1 MLSGELTTKSVN
13 KVYLKYLIPTLLGM
27 LSNSVYCIVD
37 IYFVSAGSGSQ
48 GLAAMNICMPVFTVL
63 SCFGLLFGVGGA
75 TVMSVSQGCGDLK
88 TRNKAFSAS
97 VIMMLITGLLF
108 TVFGILFRK
117 EFAYL
122 LGSDD
127 ILLPLV
133 LEYLTPVLCSALPF
147 VLMYSLS
154 VLLRADN
161 NPKLAMVSLMV
172 GNISNIILD
181 YVFVSVFN
189 MGIFGASFATSIA
202 PVLSLGVASFHFICK
217 KNSVHFTIKA
227 YDLKVIGRIVSVG
240 VGSGIMELSAGAI
253 IFMFNSA
260 ILRLGGDV
268 YLAAYAVITN
278 IAYVFK
284 GLLNGFAQAAQ
295 PLISTNFGSGIIK
308 RCTRSLRVCLIYSS
322 VFCVVCYG
330 IITVFP
336 GFIVSFFSNGDGEME
351 LIASKGMIM
360 YFSSLLFT
368 GINTMLM
375 YFFQSIEQGT
385 KALLLAVCKGFLF
398 VTLGLWVLTS
408 VMGVDGVWYSVLFGE
423 ILTLVIALPM
433 ILGSVKKLKNSKYK
447 SQFTDEA
454 ISDK

>member
-1 MLSGELTTKSVN
+1 MFTSELTTKSVN

-27 LSNSVYCIVD
+27 LSNSIYCIVD

-48 GLAAMNICMPVFTVL
+48 GLAAMNICMPVFTIL
-63 SCFGLLFGVGGA
+63 SCVGLLFGVGGA
-75 TVMSVSQGCGDLK
+75 TIMSISQGSGDMN
-88 TRNKAFSAS
+88 TRNKAFSVS
-97 VIMMLITGLLF
+97 VFMMLIVGLMF
-108 TVFGILFRK
+108 SVFGVLFRK

-127 ILLPLV
+127 QLLLLV
-133 LEYLTPVLCSALPF
+133 LEYLTPVMCSALPF

-161 NPKLAMVSLMV
+161 NPKLAMAALMV

-181 YVFVSVFN
+181 YVFVSVFH
-189 MGIFGASFATSIA
+189 MGIFGASVATSIA
-202 PVLSLGVASFHFICK
+202 PVLSLIVASFHFILR
-217 KNSVHFTIKA
+217 KNTVHFKLRSF
-227 YDLKVIGRIVSVG
+227 DPKVIGRILSVG
-240 VGSGIMELSAGAI
+240 IGSGIMELSAGAI

-260 ILRLGGDV
+260 ILNLGGEV

-308 RCTRSLRVCLIYSS
+308 RCSKSLRVCLIYSS
-322 VFCVVCYG
+322 VFCIVCYG
-330 IITVFP
+330 IITVVP
-336 GFIVSFFSNGDGEME
+336 GFIVSFFSNGDTNME
-351 LIASKGMIM
+351 AIASKGMIM

-375 YFFQSIEQGT
+375 YFFQSIEQGR
-385 KALLLAVCKGFLF
+385 KSLLLAVCKGFLF
-398 VTLGLWVLTS
+398 VTLGLWILTS
-408 VMGVDGVWYSVLFGE
+408 FMGVEGVWYAVLFGE
-423 ILTLVIALPM
+423 VLTFIIALPM
-433 ILGSVKKLKNSKYK
+433 VLRSVKKLKTVTEMKAA
-447 SQFTDEA
+447 TA
-454 ISDK
+454 

>member
-1 MLSGELTTKSVN
+1 MFTSELTTKSVN

-27 LSNSVYCIVD
+27 LSNSIYCIVD

-48 GLAAMNICMPVFTVL
+48 GLAAMNICMPVFTIL
-63 SCFGLLFGVGGA
+63 SCVGLLFGVGGA
-75 TVMSVSQGCGDLK
+75 TIMSISQGSGDMN
-88 TRNKAFSAS
+88 TRNKAFSVS
-97 VIMMLITGLLF
+97 VFMMLIVGLLF
-108 TVFGILFRK
+108 SVFGVLFRK

-127 ILLPLV
+127 QLLPLV
-133 LEYLTPVLCSALPF
+133 LEYLTPVMCSALPF

-161 NPKLAMVSLMV
+161 NPKLAMAALMV

-181 YVFVSVFN
+181 YIFVSVFH
-189 MGIFGASFATSIA
+189 MGIFGASVATSIA
-202 PVLSLGVASFHFICK
+202 PVLSLIAASFHFILR
-217 KNSVHFTIKA
+217 KNTVHFKLRSF
-227 YDLKVIGRIVSVG
+227 DPKVIGRILSVG
-240 VGSGIMELSAGAI
+240 IGSGIMELSAGAI

-260 ILRLGGDV
+260 ILNLGGEV

-308 RCTRSLRVCLIYSS
+308 RCSKSLRVCLIYSS
-322 VFCVVCYG
+322 IFCIVCYG
-330 IITVFP
+330 IITVVP
-336 GFIVSFFSNGDGEME
+336 GFIVSFFSNGDTNME
-351 LIASKGMIM
+351 AIASKGMIM

-375 YFFQSIEQGT
+375 YFFQSIEQGR
-385 KALLLAVCKGFLF
+385 KSLFLAVCKGFLF
-398 VTLGLWVLTS
+398 VTLGLWILTS
-408 VMGVDGVWYSVLFGE
+408 FMGVEGVWYAVLFGE
-423 ILTLVIALPM
+423 VLTFIIALPM
-433 ILGSVKKLKNSKYK
+433 VLRSVKKLKTVTEMKAA
-447 SQFTDEA
+447 TV
-454 ISDK
+454 

>member
-1 MLSGELTTKSVN
+1 MFTSELTTKSVN

-27 LSNSVYCIVD
+27 LSNSIYCIVD

-48 GLAAMNICMPVFTVL
+48 GLAAMNICMPVFTIL
-63 SCFGLLFGVGGA
+63 SCVGLLFGVGGA
-75 TVMSVSQGCGDLK
+75 TIMSISQGSGDMN
-88 TRNKAFSAS
+88 TRNKAFSVS
-97 VIMMLITGLLF
+97 VFMMLIVGLMF
-108 TVFGILFRK
+108 SVFGVLFRK

-127 ILLPLV
+127 QLLPLV
-133 LEYLTPVLCSALPF
+133 LEYLTPVMCSALPF

-161 NPKLAMVSLMV
+161 NPKLAMAALMV

-181 YVFVSVFN
+181 YVFVSVFH
-189 MGIFGASFATSIA
+189 MGIFGASVATSIA
-202 PVLSLGVASFHFICK
+202 PVLSLIVASFHFILR
-217 KNSVHFTIKA
+217 KNTVHFKLKSF
-227 YDLKVIGRIVSVG
+227 DPKVIGRILSVG
-240 VGSGIMELSAGAI
+240 IGSGIMELSAGAI

-260 ILRLGGDV
+260 ILNLGGEV

-308 RCTRSLRVCLIYSS
+308 RCSKSLRVCLIYSS
-322 VFCVVCYG
+322 VFCIVCYG
-330 IITVFP
+330 IITVVP
-336 GFIVSFFSNGDGEME
+336 GFIVSFFSNGDTNME
-351 LIASKGMIM
+351 AIASKGMIM

-375 YFFQSIEQGT
+375 YFFQSIEQGR
-385 KALLLAVCKGFLF
+385 KSLFLAVCKGFLF
-398 VTLGLWVLTS
+398 VTLGLWILTS
-408 VMGVDGVWYSVLFGE
+408 FMGVEGVWYAVLFGE
-423 ILTLVIALPM
+423 VLTFIIALPM
-433 ILGSVKKLKNSKYK
+433 VLRSVKKLKTVTEMKAA
-447 SQFTDEA
+447 TA
-454 ISDK
+454 

>member
-1 MLSGELTTKSVN
+1 MFTSELTTKSVN

-27 LSNSVYCIVD
+27 LSNSIYCIVD

-48 GLAAMNICMPVFTVL
+48 GLAAMNICMPVFTIL
-63 SCFGLLFGVGGA
+63 SCVGLLFGVGGA
-75 TVMSVSQGCGDLK
+75 TIMSISQGSGDMN
-88 TRNKAFSAS
+88 TRNKAFSVS
-97 VIMMLITGLLF
+97 VFMMLIVGLLF
-108 TVFGILFRK
+108 SVFGVLFRK

-127 ILLPLV
+127 QLLPLV
-133 LEYLTPVLCSALPF
+133 LEYLTPVMCSALPF

-161 NPKLAMVSLMV
+161 NPKLAMAALMV

-181 YVFVSVFN
+181 YVFVSVFH
-189 MGIFGASFATSIA
+189 MGIFGASVATSIA
-202 PVLSLGVASFHFICK
+202 PVLSLIAASFHFILR
-217 KNSVHFTIKA
+217 KNTVHFKLRSF
-227 YDLKVIGRIVSVG
+227 DPKVIGRILSVG
-240 VGSGIMELSAGAI
+240 IGSGIMELSAGAI

-260 ILRLGGDV
+260 ILNLGGEV

-308 RCTRSLRVCLIYSS
+308 RCSKSLRVCLIYSS
-322 VFCVVCYG
+322 IFCIVCYG
-330 IITVFP
+330 IITVVP
-336 GFIVSFFSNGDGEME
+336 GFIVSFFSNGDTNME
-351 LIASKGMIM
+351 AIASKGMIM

-375 YFFQSIEQGT
+375 YFFQSIEQGR
-385 KALLLAVCKGFLF
+385 KSLFLAVCKGFLF
-398 VTLGLWVLTS
+398 VTLGLWILTS
-408 VMGVDGVWYSVLFGE
+408 FMGVEGVWYAVLFGE
-423 ILTLVIALPM
+423 VLTFVIALPM
-433 ILGSVKKLKNSKYK
+433 VLRSVKRLKTVTEMKAA
-447 SQFTDEA
+447 TV
-454 ISDK
+454 

>member
-1 MLSGELTTKSVN
+1 MFTSELTTKSVN

-27 LSNSVYCIVD
+27 LSNSIYCIVD

-48 GLAAMNICMPVFTVL
+48 GLAAMNICMPVFTIL
-63 SCFGLLFGVGGA
+63 SCVGLLFGVGGA
-75 TVMSVSQGCGDLK
+75 TIMSISQGSGDMN
-88 TRNKAFSAS
+88 TRNKAFSVS
-97 VIMMLITGLLF
+97 VFMMLIVGLMF
-108 TVFGILFRK
+108 SVFGVLFRK

-127 ILLPLV
+127 QLLPLV
-133 LEYLTPVLCSALPF
+133 LEYLTPVMCSALPF

-161 NPKLAMVSLMV
+161 NPKLAMAALMV

-181 YVFVSVFN
+181 YVFVSVFH
-189 MGIFGASFATSIA
+189 MGIFGASVATSIA
-202 PVLSLGVASFHFICK
+202 PVLSLIAASFHFILR
-217 KNSVHFTIKA
+217 KNTVHFKLRSF
-227 YDLKVIGRIVSVG
+227 DPKVIGRILSVG
-240 VGSGIMELSAGAI
+240 IGSGIMELSAGAI

-260 ILRLGGDV
+260 ILNLGGEV

-308 RCTRSLRVCLIYSS
+308 RCSKSLRVCLIYSS
-322 VFCVVCYG
+322 IFCIVCYG
-330 IITVFP
+330 IITVVP
-336 GFIVSFFSNGDGEME
+336 GFIVSFFSNGDTNME
-351 LIASKGMIM
+351 AIASKGMIM

-375 YFFQSIEQGT
+375 YFFQSIEQGR
-385 KALLLAVCKGFLF
+385 KSLFLAVCKGFLF
-398 VTLGLWVLTS
+398 VTLGLWILTS
-408 VMGVDGVWYSVLFGE
+408 FMGVEGVWYAVLFGE
-423 ILTLVIALPM
+423 VLTFVIALPM
-433 ILGSVKKLKNSKYK
+433 VLRSVKKLKTVTEMK
-447 SQFTDEA
+447 A
-454 ISDK
+454 AAV

>member
-1 MLSGELTTKSVN
+1 MFTSELTTKSVN

-27 LSNSVYCIVD
+27 LSNSIYCIVD

-48 GLAAMNICMPVFTVL
+48 GLAAMNICMPVFTIL
-63 SCFGLLFGVGGA
+63 SCVGLLFGVGGA
-75 TVMSVSQGCGDLK
+75 TIMSISQGSGDMN
-88 TRNKAFSAS
+88 TRNKAFSVS
-97 VIMMLITGLLF
+97 VFMMLIVGLMF
-108 TVFGILFRK
+108 SVFGVLFRK

-127 ILLPLV
+127 QLLPLV
-133 LEYLTPVLCSALPF
+133 LEYLTPVMCSALPF

-161 NPKLAMVSLMV
+161 NPKLAMAALMV

-181 YVFVSVFN
+181 YVFVSVFH
-189 MGIFGASFATSIA
+189 MGIFGASVATSIA
-202 PVLSLGVASFHFICK
+202 PVLSLIVASFHFILR
-217 KNSVHFTIKA
+217 KNTVHFKLKSF
-227 YDLKVIGRIVSVG
+227 DPKVIGRILSVG
-240 VGSGIMELSAGAI
+240 IGSGIMELSAGAI

-260 ILRLGGDV
+260 ILNLGGEV

-308 RCTRSLRVCLIYSS
+308 RCSKSLRVCLIYSS
-322 VFCVVCYG
+322 VFCIVCYG
-330 IITVFP
+330 IITVVP
-336 GFIVSFFSNGDGEME
+336 GFIVSFFSNGDTNME
-351 LIASKGMIM
+351 AIASKGMIM

-375 YFFQSIEQGT
+375 YFFQSIEQGR
-385 KALLLAVCKGFLF
+385 KSLLLAVCKGFLF
-398 VTLGLWVLTS
+398 VTLGLWILTS
-408 VMGVDGVWYSVLFGE
+408 LMGVEGVWYAVLFGE
-423 ILTLVIALPM
+423 VLTFIIALPM
-433 ILGSVKKLKNSKYK
+433 VLRSVKKLKTVTEMKAA
-447 SQFTDEA
+447 TV
-454 ISDK
+454 

>member
-1 MLSGELTTKSVN
+1 MFTSELTTKSVN

-27 LSNSVYCIVD
+27 LSNSIYCIVD

-48 GLAAMNICMPVFTVL
+48 GLAAMNICMPVFTIL
-63 SCFGLLFGVGGA
+63 SCVGLLFGVGGA
-75 TVMSVSQGCGDLK
+75 TIMSISQGSGDMN
-88 TRNKAFSAS
+88 TRNKAFSVS
-97 VIMMLITGLLF
+97 VFMMLIVGLMF
-108 TVFGILFRK
+108 SVFGVLFRK

-127 ILLPLV
+127 QLLPLV
-133 LEYLTPVLCSALPF
+133 LEYLTPVMCSALPF

-161 NPKLAMVSLMV
+161 NPKLAMAALMV

-181 YVFVSVFN
+181 YVFVSVFH
-189 MGIFGASFATSIA
+189 MGIFGASVATSIA
-202 PVLSLGVASFHFICK
+202 PVLSLIAASFHFILR
-217 KNSVHFTIKA
+217 KNTVHFKLRSF
-227 YDLKVIGRIVSVG
+227 DPKVIGRILSVG
-240 VGSGIMELSAGAI
+240 IGSGIMELSAGAI

-260 ILRLGGDV
+260 ILNLGGEV

-308 RCTRSLRVCLIYSS
+308 RCSKSLRVCLIYSS
-322 VFCVVCYG
+322 VFCIVCYG
-330 IITVFP
+330 IITVVP
-336 GFIVSFFSNGDGEME
+336 GFIVSFFSNGDTNME
-351 LIASKGMIM
+351 AIASKGMIM

-375 YFFQSIEQGT
+375 YFFQSIEQGR
-385 KALLLAVCKGFLF
+385 KSLLLAVCKGFLF
-398 VTLGLWVLTS
+398 VTLGLWILTS
-408 VMGVDGVWYSVLFGE
+408 FMGVEGVWYAVLFGE
-423 ILTLVIALPM
+423 VLTFIIALPM
-433 ILGSVKKLKNSKYK
+433 VLRSVKKLKTVTEMKAA
-447 SQFTDEA
+447 TA
-454 ISDK
+454 

>member
-1 MLSGELTTKSVN
+1 MFTSELTTKSVN

-27 LSNSVYCIVD
+27 LSNSIYCIVD

-48 GLAAMNICMPVFTVL
+48 GLAAMNICMPVFTIL
-63 SCFGLLFGVGGA
+63 SCVGLLFGVGGA
-75 TVMSVSQGCGDLK
+75 TIMSISQGSGDMN
-88 TRNKAFSAS
+88 TRNKAFSVS
-97 VIMMLITGLLF
+97 VFMMLIVGLLF
-108 TVFGILFRK
+108 SVFGVLFRK

-127 ILLPLV
+127 QLLPLV
-133 LEYLTPVLCSALPF
+133 LEYLTPVMCSALPF

-161 NPKLAMVSLMV
+161 NPKLAMAALMV

-181 YVFVSVFN
+181 YIFVSVFH
-189 MGIFGASFATSIA
+189 MGIFGASVATSIA
-202 PVLSLGVASFHFICK
+202 PVLSLIAASFHFILR
-217 KNSVHFTIKA
+217 KNTVHFKLRSF
-227 YDLKVIGRIVSVG
+227 DPKVIGRILSVG
-240 VGSGIMELSAGAI
+240 IGSGIMELSAGAI

-260 ILRLGGDV
+260 ILNLGGEV

-308 RCTRSLRVCLIYSS
+308 RCSKSLRVCLIYSS
-322 VFCVVCYG
+322 IFCIVCYG
-330 IITVFP
+330 IITVVP
-336 GFIVSFFSNGDGEME
+336 GFIVSFFSNGDTNME
-351 LIASKGMIM
+351 AIASKGMIM

-375 YFFQSIEQGT
+375 YFFQSIEQGR
-385 KALLLAVCKGFLF
+385 KSLFLAVCKGFLF
-398 VTLGLWVLTS
+398 VTLGLWILTS
-408 VMGVDGVWYSVLFGE
+408 FMGVEGVWYAVLFGE
-423 ILTLVIALPM
+423 VLTFIIALPM
-433 ILGSVKKLKNSKYK
+433 VLRSVKKLKTVTELKAA
-447 SQFTDEA
+447 TV
-454 ISDK
+454 

>member
-1 MLSGELTTKSVN
+1 MFTSELTTKSVN

-27 LSNSVYCIVD
+27 LSNSIYCIVD

-48 GLAAMNICMPVFTVL
+48 GLAAMNICMPVFTIL
-63 SCFGLLFGVGGA
+63 SCVGLLFGVGGA
-75 TVMSVSQGCGDLK
+75 TIMSISQGSGDMN
-88 TRNKAFSAS
+88 TRNKAFSVS
-97 VIMMLITGLLF
+97 VFMMLIVGLMF
-108 TVFGILFRK
+108 SVFGVLFRK

-127 ILLPLV
+127 QLLPLV
-133 LEYLTPVLCSALPF
+133 LEYLTPVMCSALPF

-161 NPKLAMVSLMV
+161 NPKLAMAALMV

-181 YVFVSVFN
+181 YVFVSVFH
-189 MGIFGASFATSIA
+189 MGIFGASVATSIA
-202 PVLSLGVASFHFICK
+202 PVLSLIVASFHFILR
-217 KNSVHFTIKA
+217 KNTVHFKLKSF
-227 YDLKVIGRIVSVG
+227 DPKVIGRILSVG
-240 VGSGIMELSAGAI
+240 IGSGIMELSAGAI

-260 ILRLGGDV
+260 ILNLGGEV

-308 RCTRSLRVCLIYSS
+308 RCSKSLRVCLIYSS
-322 VFCVVCYG
+322 VFCIVCYG
-330 IITVFP
+330 IITVVP
-336 GFIVSFFSNGDGEME
+336 GFIVSFFSNGDTNME
-351 LIASKGMIM
+351 AIASKGMIM

-375 YFFQSIEQGT
+375 YFFQSIEQGR
-385 KALLLAVCKGFLF
+385 KSLFLAVCKGFLF
-398 VTLGLWVLTS
+398 VTLGLWILTS
-408 VMGVDGVWYSVLFGE
+408 FMGVEGVWYAVLFGE
-423 ILTLVIALPM
+423 VLTFIIALPM
-433 ILGSVKKLKNSKYK
+433 VLRSVKKLKTVTEMKAA
-447 SQFTDEA
+447 TV
-454 ISDK
+454 

>member
-1 MLSGELTTKSVN
+1 MFTSELTTKSVN

-27 LSNSVYCIVD
+27 LSNSIYCIVD

-48 GLAAMNICMPVFTVL
+48 GLAAMNICMPVFTIL
-63 SCFGLLFGVGGA
+63 SCVGLLFGVGGA
-75 TVMSVSQGCGDLK
+75 TIMSISQGSGDMN
-88 TRNKAFSAS
+88 TRNKAFSVS
-97 VIMMLITGLLF
+97 VFMMLIVGLLF
-108 TVFGILFRK
+108 SVFGVLFRK

-127 ILLPLV
+127 QLLPLV
-133 LEYLTPVLCSALPF
+133 LEYLTPVMCSALPF

-161 NPKLAMVSLMV
+161 NPKLAMAALMV

-181 YVFVSVFN
+181 YVFVSVFH
-189 MGIFGASFATSIA
+189 MGIFGASVATSIA
-202 PVLSLGVASFHFICK
+202 PVLSLIAASFHFILR
-217 KNSVHFTIKA
+217 KNTVHFKLRSF
-227 YDLKVIGRIVSVG
+227 DPKVIGRILSVG
-240 VGSGIMELSAGAI
+240 IGSGIMELSAGAI

-260 ILRLGGDV
+260 ILNLGGEV

-308 RCTRSLRVCLIYSS
+308 RCSKSLRVCLIYSS
-322 VFCVVCYG
+322 IFCIVCYG
-330 IITVFP
+330 IITVVP
-336 GFIVSFFSNGDGEME
+336 GFIVSFFSNGDTNME
-351 LIASKGMIM
+351 AIASKGMIM

-375 YFFQSIEQGT
+375 YFFQSIEQGR
-385 KALLLAVCKGFLF
+385 KSLFLAVCKGFLF
-398 VTLGLWVLTS
+398 VTLGLWILTS
-408 VMGVDGVWYSVLFGE
+408 FMGVEGVWYAVLFGE
-423 ILTLVIALPM
+423 VLTFVIALPM
-433 ILGSVKKLKNSKYK
+433 VLRSVKKLKTVTEMKAA
-447 SQFTDEA
+447 TV
-454 ISDK
+454 

>member
-1 MLSGELTTKSVN
+1 MFTSELTTKSVN

-27 LSNSVYCIVD
+27 LSNSIYCIVD

-48 GLAAMNICMPVFTVL
+48 GLAAMNICMPVFTIL
-63 SCFGLLFGVGGA
+63 SCVGLLFGVGGA
-75 TVMSVSQGCGDLK
+75 TIMSISQGSGDMN
-88 TRNKAFSAS
+88 TRNKAFSVS
-97 VIMMLITGLLF
+97 VFMMLIVGLMF
-108 TVFGILFRK
+108 SVFGVLFRK

-127 ILLPLV
+127 QLLPLV
-133 LEYLTPVLCSALPF
+133 LEYLTPVMCSALPF

-161 NPKLAMVSLMV
+161 NPKLAMAALMV

-181 YVFVSVFN
+181 YVFVSVFH
-189 MGIFGASFATSIA
+189 MGIFGASVATSIA
-202 PVLSLGVASFHFICK
+202 PVLSLIAASFHFILR
-217 KNSVHFTIKA
+217 KNTVHFKLRSF
-227 YDLKVIGRIVSVG
+227 DPKVIGRILSVG
-240 VGSGIMELSAGAI
+240 IGSGIMELSAGAI

-260 ILRLGGDV
+260 ILNLGGEV

-308 RCTRSLRVCLIYSS
+308 RCSKSLRVCLIYSS
-322 VFCVVCYG
+322 FFCIVCYG
-330 IITVFP
+330 IITVVP
-336 GFIVSFFSNGDGEME
+336 GFIVSFFSNGDTNME
-351 LIASKGMIM
+351 AIASKGMIM

-375 YFFQSIEQGT
+375 YFFQSIEQGR
-385 KALLLAVCKGFLF
+385 KSLFLAVCKGFLF
-398 VTLGLWVLTS
+398 VTLGLWILTS
-408 VMGVDGVWYSVLFGE
+408 LMGVEGVWYAVLFGE
-423 ILTLVIALPM
+423 VLTFVIALPM
-433 ILGSVKKLKNSKYK
+433 VLRSVKKLKTVTEMKAA
-447 SQFTDEA
+447 TV
-454 ISDK
+454 

>member
-1 MLSGELTTKSVN
+1 MFTSELTIKSVN

-27 LSNSVYCIVD
+27 LSNSIYCIVD

-48 GLAAMNICMPVFTVL
+48 GLAAMNICMPVFTIL
-63 SCFGLLFGVGGA
+63 SCVGLLFGVGGA
-75 TVMSVSQGCGDLK
+75 TIMSISQGSGDMN
-88 TRNKAFSAS
+88 TRNKAFSVS
-97 VIMMLITGLLF
+97 VFMMLIVGLMF
-108 TVFGILFRK
+108 SVFGVLFRK

-127 ILLPLV
+127 QLLPLV
-133 LEYLTPVLCSALPF
+133 LEYLTPVMCSALPF

-161 NPKLAMVSLMV
+161 NPKLAMAALMV

-181 YVFVSVFN
+181 YVFVSVFH
-189 MGIFGASFATSIA
+189 MGIFGASVATSIA
-202 PVLSLGVASFHFICK
+202 PVLSLIAASFHFILR
-217 KNSVHFTIKA
+217 KNTVHFKLRSF
-227 YDLKVIGRIVSVG
+227 DPKVIGRILSVG
-240 VGSGIMELSAGAI
+240 IGSGIMELSAGAI

-260 ILRLGGDV
+260 ILNLGGEV

-308 RCTRSLRVCLIYSS
+308 RCSKSLRVCLIYSS
-322 VFCVVCYG
+322 IFCIVCYG
-330 IITVFP
+330 IITVVP
-336 GFIVSFFSNGDGEME
+336 GFIVSFFSNGDTNME
-351 LIASKGMIM
+351 AIASKGMIM

-375 YFFQSIEQGT
+375 YFFQSIEQGR
-385 KALLLAVCKGFLF
+385 KSLFLAVCKGFLF
-398 VTLGLWVLTS
+398 VTLGLWILTS
-408 VMGVDGVWYSVLFGE
+408 FMGVEGVWYAVLFGE
-423 ILTLVIALPM
+423 VLTFIIALPM
-433 ILGSVKKLKNSKYK
+433 VLRSVKKLKTVTEMKAA
-447 SQFTDEA
+447 TV
-454 ISDK
+454 

>member
-1 MLSGELTTKSVN
+1 MFTSELTTKSVN

-27 LSNSVYCIVD
+27 LSNSIYCIVD

-48 GLAAMNICMPVFTVL
+48 GLAAMNICMPVFTIL
-63 SCFGLLFGVGGA
+63 SCVGLLFGVGGA
-75 TVMSVSQGCGDLK
+75 TIMSISQGSGDMN
-88 TRNKAFSAS
+88 TRNKAFSVS
-97 VIMMLITGLLF
+97 VFMMLIVGLMF
-108 TVFGILFRK
+108 SVFGVLFRR

-127 ILLPLV
+127 QLLPLV
-133 LEYLTPVLCSALPF
+133 LEYLTPVMCSALPF

-161 NPKLAMVSLMV
+161 NPKLAMSALMV

-181 YVFVSVFN
+181 YVFVSVFH
-189 MGIFGASFATSIA
+189 MGIFGASVATSIA
-202 PVLSLGVASFHFICK
+202 PVLSLIAASFHFILR
-217 KNSVHFTIKA
+217 KNTVHFKLRSF
-227 YDLKVIGRIVSVG
+227 DPKVIGRILSVG
-240 VGSGIMELSAGAI
+240 IGSGIMELSAGAI

-260 ILRLGGDV
+260 ILNLGGEV

-308 RCTRSLRVCLIYSS
+308 RCSKSLRVCLIYSS
-322 VFCVVCYG
+322 VFCIVCYG
-330 IITVFP
+330 IITVVP
-336 GFIVSFFSNGDGEME
+336 GFIVSFFSNGDTNME
-351 LIASKGMIM
+351 AIASKGMIM

-375 YFFQSIEQGT
+375 YFFQSIEQGR
-385 KALLLAVCKGFLF
+385 KSLLLAVCKGFLF
-398 VTLGLWVLTS
+398 VTLGLWILTS
-408 VMGVDGVWYSVLFGE
+408 FMGVEGVWYAVLFGE
-423 ILTLVIALPM
+423 VLTFIIALPM
-433 ILGSVKKLKNSKYK
+433 VLRSVKKLKTVTEMKAA
-447 SQFTDEA
+447 TV
-454 ISDK
+454 

>member
-1 MLSGELTTKSVN
+1 MFVLLSDELTTKSVN

-48 GLAAMNICMPVFTVL
+48 GLAAMNICMPVFTIL
-63 SCFGLLFGVGGA
+63 SCVGLLFGVGGA
-75 TVMSVSQGCGDLK
+75 TIMSISQGSGDLK
-88 TRNKAFSAS
+88 TRDKAFSLS
-97 VIMMLITGLLF
+97 VMMMLAAGVLFSTFGL
-108 TVFGILFRK
+108 LFRK

-127 ILLPLV
+127 LLLPLV
-133 LEYLTPVLCSALPF
+133 LEYLTPVISSALPF

-161 NPKLAMVSLMV
+161 NPKLAMTALMV

-181 YVFVSVFN
+181 YVFVSVFH
-189 MGIFGASFATSIA
+189 MGIFGASVATSIA
-202 PVLSLGVASFHFICK
+202 PVLSLIVASFHFIMK
-217 KNSVHFTIKA
+217 KNTVHFKLKSFDI
-227 YDLKVIGRIVSVG
+227 KVIGRIFSVG
-240 VGSGIMELSAGAI
+240 LGSGIMELSAGAI

-260 ILRLGGDV
+260 ILRLGGDI

-284 GLLNGFAQAAQ
+284 GLLNGFAQAVQ

-308 RCTRSLRVCLIYSS
+308 RCTRSLRVCIIYSS
-322 VFCVVCYG
+322 IFCLICYG
-330 IITVFP
+330 VITIFP
-336 GFIVSFFSNGDGEME
+336 GFIVSFFSNGDTSME
-351 LIASKGMIM
+351 AIASKGMIM

-375 YFFQSIEQGT
+375 YFFQSIEQGR
-385 KALLLAVCKGFLF
+385 KSLLLAICKGFLF
-398 VTLGLWVLTS
+398 VTLGLWILTT
-408 VMGVDGVWYSVLFGE
+408 VMGVEGVWYAVLFGE
-423 ILTLVIALPM
+423 VLTLLLALPM
-433 ILGSVKKLKNSKYK
+433 TLISIKKLN
-447 SQFTDEA
+447 A
-454 ISDK
+454 

>member
-1 MLSGELTTKSVN
+1 MFTSELTTKSVN

-27 LSNSVYCIVD
+27 LSNSIYCIVD

-48 GLAAMNICMPVFTVL
+48 GLAAMNICMPVFTIL
-63 SCFGLLFGVGGA
+63 SCVGLLFGVGGA
-75 TVMSVSQGCGDLK
+75 TIMSISQGSGDMN
-88 TRNKAFSAS
+88 TRNKAFSIS
-97 VIMMLITGLLF
+97 VFMMLIVGLMF
-108 TVFGILFRK
+108 SVFGVLFRK

-127 ILLPLV
+127 QLLPLV
-133 LEYLTPVLCSALPF
+133 LEYLTPVMCSALPF

-161 NPKLAMVSLMV
+161 NPKLAMAALMV

-181 YVFVSVFN
+181 YVFVSVFH
-189 MGIFGASFATSIA
+189 MGIFGASVATSIA
-202 PVLSLGVASFHFICK
+202 PVLSLIAASFHFILR
-217 KNSVHFTIKA
+217 KNTVHFKLRSF
-227 YDLKVIGRIVSVG
+227 DPKVIGRILSVG
-240 VGSGIMELSAGAI
+240 IGSGIMELSAGAI

-260 ILRLGGDV
+260 ILNLGGEV

-308 RCTRSLRVCLIYSS
+308 RCSKSLRVCLIYSS
-322 VFCVVCYG
+322 VFCIVCYG
-330 IITVFP
+330 IITVVP
-336 GFIVSFFSNGDGEME
+336 GFIVSFFSNGDTNME
-351 LIASKGMIM
+351 AIASKGMIM

-375 YFFQSIEQGT
+375 YFFQSIEQGR
-385 KALLLAVCKGFLF
+385 KSLFLAVCKGFLF
-398 VTLGLWVLTS
+398 VTLGLWILTS
-408 VMGVDGVWYSVLFGE
+408 FMGVEGVWYAVLFGE
-423 ILTLVIALPM
+423 VLTFIIALPM
-433 ILGSVKKLKNSKYK
+433 VFRSVKKLKTVTEMKAA
-447 SQFTDEA
+447 TV
-454 ISDK
+454 

>member
-1 MLSGELTTKSVN
+1 MFTSELTTKSVN

-27 LSNSVYCIVD
+27 LSNSIYCIVD

-48 GLAAMNICMPVFTVL
+48 GLAAMNICMPVFTIL
-63 SCFGLLFGVGGA
+63 SCVGLLFGVGGA
-75 TVMSVSQGCGDLK
+75 TIMSISQGSGDMN
-88 TRNKAFSAS
+88 TRNKAFSVS
-97 VIMMLITGLLF
+97 VFMMLIVGLLF
-108 TVFGILFRK
+108 SVFGVLFRK

-127 ILLPLV
+127 QLLPLV
-133 LEYLTPVLCSALPF
+133 LEYLTPVMCSALPF

-161 NPKLAMVSLMV
+161 NPKLAMAALMV

-181 YVFVSVFN
+181 YVFVSVFH
-189 MGIFGASFATSIA
+189 MGIFGASVATSIA
-202 PVLSLGVASFHFICK
+202 PVLSLIAASFHFILR
-217 KNSVHFTIKA
+217 KNTVHFKLRSF
-227 YDLKVIGRIVSVG
+227 DPKVIGRILSVG
-240 VGSGIMELSAGAI
+240 IGSGIMELSAGAI

-260 ILRLGGDV
+260 ILNLGGEV

-308 RCTRSLRVCLIYSS
+308 RCSKSLRVCLIYSS
-322 VFCVVCYG
+322 IFCIVCYG
-330 IITVFP
+330 IITVVP
-336 GFIVSFFSNGDGEME
+336 GFIVSFFSNGDTNME
-351 LIASKGMIM
+351 AIASKGMIM

-375 YFFQSIEQGT
+375 YFFQSIEQGR
-385 KALLLAVCKGFLF
+385 KSLFLAVCKGFLF
-398 VTLGLWVLTS
+398 VTLGLWILTS
-408 VMGVDGVWYSVLFGE
+408 LMGVEGVWYAVLFGE
-423 ILTLVIALPM
+423 VLTFVIALPM
-433 ILGSVKKLKNSKYK
+433 VLRSVKKLKTVTEMKAA
-447 SQFTDEA
+447 TV
-454 ISDK
+454 

>member
-1 MLSGELTTKSVN
+1 MFTSELTTKSVN

-27 LSNSVYCIVD
+27 LSNSIYCIVD

-48 GLAAMNICMPVFTVL
+48 GLAAMNICMPVFTIL
-63 SCFGLLFGVGGA
+63 SCVGLLFGVGGA
-75 TVMSVSQGCGDLK
+75 TIMSISQGSGDMN
-88 TRNKAFSAS
+88 TRNKAFSVS
-97 VIMMLITGLLF
+97 VFMMLIVGLMF
-108 TVFGILFRK
+108 SVFGVLFRK

-127 ILLPLV
+127 QLLPLV
-133 LEYLTPVLCSALPF
+133 LEYLTPVMCSALPF

-161 NPKLAMVSLMV
+161 NPKLAMSALMV

-181 YVFVSVFN
+181 YVFVSVFH
-189 MGIFGASFATSIA
+189 MGIFGASVATSIA
-202 PVLSLGVASFHFICK
+202 PVLSLIAASFHFILR
-217 KNSVHFTIKA
+217 KNTVHFKLRSF
-227 YDLKVIGRIVSVG
+227 DPKVIGRILSVG
-240 VGSGIMELSAGAI
+240 IGSGIMELSAGAI

-260 ILRLGGDV
+260 ILNLGGEV

-308 RCTRSLRVCLIYSS
+308 RCSKSLRVCLIYSS
-322 VFCVVCYG
+322 VFCIVCYG
-330 IITVFP
+330 IITVVP
-336 GFIVSFFSNGDGEME
+336 GFIVSFFSNGDTNME
-351 LIASKGMIM
+351 AIASKGMIM

-375 YFFQSIEQGT
+375 YFFQSIEQGR
-385 KALLLAVCKGFLF
+385 KSLLLAVCKGFLF
-398 VTLGLWVLTS
+398 VTLGLWILTS
-408 VMGVDGVWYSVLFGE
+408 LMGVEGVWYAVLFGE
-423 ILTLVIALPM
+423 VLTFVIALPM
-433 ILGSVKKLKNSKYK
+433 VLRSVKKLKTVTEMKAA
-447 SQFTDEA
+447 TA
-454 ISDK
+454 

>member
-1 MLSGELTTKSVN
+1 MFTSELTTKSVN

-27 LSNSVYCIVD
+27 LSNSIYCIVD

-48 GLAAMNICMPVFTVL
+48 GLAAMNICMPVFTIL
-63 SCFGLLFGVGGA
+63 SCVGLLFGVGGA
-75 TVMSVSQGCGDLK
+75 TIMSISQGSGDMN
-88 TRNKAFSAS
+88 TRNKAFSVS
-97 VIMMLITGLLF
+97 VFMMLIVGLLF
-108 TVFGILFRK
+108 SVFGVLFRK

-127 ILLPLV
+127 QLLPLV
-133 LEYLTPVLCSALPF
+133 LEYLTPVMCSVLPF

-161 NPKLAMVSLMV
+161 NPKLAMAALMV

-181 YVFVSVFN
+181 YVFVSVFH
-189 MGIFGASFATSIA
+189 MGIFGASVATSIA
-202 PVLSLGVASFHFICK
+202 PVLSLIAASFHFILR
-217 KNSVHFTIKA
+217 KNTVHFKLRSF
-227 YDLKVIGRIVSVG
+227 DPKVIGRILSVG
-240 VGSGIMELSAGAI
+240 IGSGIMELSAGAI

-260 ILRLGGDV
+260 ILNLGGEV

-308 RCTRSLRVCLIYSS
+308 RCSKSLRVCLIYSS
-322 VFCVVCYG
+322 IFCIVCYG
-330 IITVFP
+330 IITVVP
-336 GFIVSFFSNGDGEME
+336 GFIVSFFSNGDTNME
-351 LIASKGMIM
+351 AIASKGMIM

-375 YFFQSIEQGT
+375 YFFQSIEQGR
-385 KALLLAVCKGFLF
+385 KSLFLAVCKGFLL
-398 VTLGLWVLTS
+398 VTLGLWILTS
-408 VMGVDGVWYSVLFGE
+408 LMGVEGVWYAVLFGE
-423 ILTLVIALPM
+423 VLTFVIALPM
-433 ILGSVKKLKNSKYK
+433 VLRSVKKLKTVTEMKAA
-447 SQFTDEA
+447 TV
-454 ISDK
+454 

>member
-1 MLSGELTTKSVN
+1 MFTSELTTKSVN

-27 LSNSVYCIVD
+27 LSNSIYCIVD

-48 GLAAMNICMPVFTVL
+48 GLAAMNICMPVFTIL
-63 SCFGLLFGVGGA
+63 SCVGLLFGVGGA
-75 TVMSVSQGCGDLK
+75 TIMSISQGSGDMN
-88 TRNKAFSAS
+88 TRNKAFSVS
-97 VIMMLITGLLF
+97 VFMMLIVGLLF
-108 TVFGILFRK
+108 SVFGVLFRK

-127 ILLPLV
+127 QLLPLV
-133 LEYLTPVLCSALPF
+133 LEYLTPVMCSVLPF

-161 NPKLAMVSLMV
+161 NPKLAMAALMV

-181 YVFVSVFN
+181 YVFVSVFH
-189 MGIFGASFATSIA
+189 MGIFGASVATSIA
-202 PVLSLGVASFHFICK
+202 PVLSLIAASFHFILR
-217 KNSVHFTIKA
+217 KNTVHFKLRSF
-227 YDLKVIGRIVSVG
+227 DPKVISRILSVG
-240 VGSGIMELSAGAI
+240 IGSGIMELSAGAI

-260 ILRLGGDV
+260 ILNLGGEV

-308 RCTRSLRVCLIYSS
+308 RCSKSLRVCLIYSS
-322 VFCVVCYG
+322 IFCIVCYG
-330 IITVFP
+330 IITVVP
-336 GFIVSFFSNGDGEME
+336 GFIVSFFSNGDTNME
-351 LIASKGMIM
+351 AIASKGMIM

-375 YFFQSIEQGT
+375 YFFQSIEQGR
-385 KALLLAVCKGFLF
+385 KSLFLAVCKGFLL
-398 VTLGLWVLTS
+398 VTLGLWILTS
-408 VMGVDGVWYSVLFGE
+408 LMGVEGVWYAVLFGE
-423 ILTLVIALPM
+423 VLTFVIALPM
-433 ILGSVKKLKNSKYK
+433 VLRSVKKLKTVTEMKAA
-447 SQFTDEA
+447 TV
-454 ISDK
+454 

>member
-1 MLSGELTTKSVN
+1 MFTSELTTKSVN

-27 LSNSVYCIVD
+27 LSNSIYCIVD

-48 GLAAMNICMPVFTVL
+48 GLAAMNICMPVFTIL
-63 SCFGLLFGVGGA
+63 SCVGLLFGVGGA
-75 TVMSVSQGCGDLK
+75 TIMSISQGSGDMN
-88 TRNKAFSAS
+88 TRNKAFSVS
-97 VIMMLITGLLF
+97 VFMMLIVGLLF
-108 TVFGILFRK
+108 SVFGVLFRK

-127 ILLPLV
+127 QLLPLV
-133 LEYLTPVLCSALPF
+133 LEYLTPVMCSVLPF

-161 NPKLAMVSLMV
+161 NPKLAMAALMV

-181 YVFVSVFN
+181 YVFVSVFH
-189 MGIFGASFATSIA
+189 MGIFGASVATSIA
-202 PVLSLGVASFHFICK
+202 PVLSLIAASFHFILR
-217 KNSVHFTIKA
+217 KNTVHFKLRSF
-227 YDLKVIGRIVSVG
+227 DPKVIGRILSVG
-240 VGSGIMELSAGAI
+240 IGSGIMELSAGAI

-260 ILRLGGDV
+260 ILNLGGEV

-308 RCTRSLRVCLIYSS
+308 RCSKSLRVCLIYSS
-322 VFCVVCYG
+322 IFCIVCYG
-330 IITVFP
+330 IITVVP
-336 GFIVSFFSNGDGEME
+336 GFIVSFFSNGDTNME
-351 LIASKGMIM
+351 AIASKGMIM

-375 YFFQSIEQGT
+375 YFFQSIEQGR
-385 KALLLAVCKGFLF
+385 KSLFLAVCKGFLL
-398 VTLGLWVLTS
+398 VTLGLWILTS
-408 VMGVDGVWYSVLFGE
+408 LMGVEGVWYAVLFGE
-423 ILTLVIALPM
+423 VLIFVIALPM
-433 ILGSVKKLKNSKYK
+433 VLRSVKKLKTVTEMKAA
-447 SQFTDEA
+447 TV
-454 ISDK
+454 

>member
-1 MLSGELTTKSVN
+1 MFVLFTSELTTKSVN

-27 LSNSVYCIVD
+27 LSNSIYCIVD

-48 GLAAMNICMPVFTVL
+48 GLAAMNICMPVFTIL
-63 SCFGLLFGVGGA
+63 SCVGLLFGVGGA
-75 TVMSVSQGCGDLK
+75 TIMSISQGSGDMN
-88 TRNKAFSAS
+88 TRNKAFSIS
-97 VIMMLITGLLF
+97 VFMMLIVGLMF
-108 TVFGILFRK
+108 SVFGVLFRK

-127 ILLPLV
+127 QLLPLV
-133 LEYLTPVLCSALPF
+133 LEYLTPVMCSALPF

-161 NPKLAMVSLMV
+161 NPKLAMAALMV

-181 YVFVSVFN
+181 YVFVSVFH
-189 MGIFGASFATSIA
+189 MGIFGASVATSIA
-202 PVLSLGVASFHFICK
+202 PVLSLIAASFHFILR
-217 KNSVHFTIKA
+217 KNTVHFKLRSF
-227 YDLKVIGRIVSVG
+227 DPKVIGRILSVG
-240 VGSGIMELSAGAI
+240 IGSGIMELSAGAI

-260 ILRLGGDV
+260 ILNLGGEV

-308 RCTRSLRVCLIYSS
+308 RCSKSLRVCLIYSS
-322 VFCVVCYG
+322 IFCIVCYG
-330 IITVFP
+330 IITVVP
-336 GFIVSFFSNGDGEME
+336 GFIVSFFSNGDTNME
-351 LIASKGMIM
+351 AIASKGMIM

-375 YFFQSIEQGT
+375 YFFQSIEQGR
-385 KALLLAVCKGFLF
+385 KSLFLAVCKGFLF
-398 VTLGLWVLTS
+398 VTLGLWILTS
-408 VMGVDGVWYSVLFGE
+408 LMGVEGVWYAVLFGE
-423 ILTLVIALPM
+423 VLTFVIALPM
-433 ILGSVKKLKNSKYK
+433 VLRSVKKLKTVTEMKAA
-447 SQFTDEA
+447 TV
-454 ISDK
+454 

>member
-1 MLSGELTTKSVN
+1 MFVLFTSELTTKSVN

-27 LSNSVYCIVD
+27 LSNSIYCIVD

-48 GLAAMNICMPVFTVL
+48 GLAAMNICMPVFTIL
-63 SCFGLLFGVGGA
+63 SCVGLLFGVGGA
-75 TVMSVSQGCGDLK
+75 TIMSISQGSGDMN
-88 TRNKAFSAS
+88 TRNKAFSVS
-97 VIMMLITGLLF
+97 VFMMLIVGLLF
-108 TVFGILFRK
+108 SVFGVLFRK

-127 ILLPLV
+127 QLLPLV
-133 LEYLTPVLCSALPF
+133 LEYLTPVMCSALPF

-161 NPKLAMVSLMV
+161 NPKLAMAALMV

-181 YVFVSVFN
+181 YVFVSVFH
-189 MGIFGASFATSIA
+189 MGIFGASVATSIA
-202 PVLSLGVASFHFICK
+202 PVLSLIAASFHFILR
-217 KNSVHFTIKA
+217 KNTVHFKLRSF
-227 YDLKVIGRIVSVG
+227 DPKVIGRILSVG
-240 VGSGIMELSAGAI
+240 IGSGIMELSAGAI

-260 ILRLGGDV
+260 ILNLGGEV

-308 RCTRSLRVCLIYSS
+308 RCSKSLRVCLIYSS
-322 VFCVVCYG
+322 IFCIVCYG
-330 IITVFP
+330 IITVVP
-336 GFIVSFFSNGDGEME
+336 GFIVSFFSNGDTNME
-351 LIASKGMIM
+351 AIASKGMIM

-375 YFFQSIEQGT
+375 YFFQSIEQGR
-385 KALLLAVCKGFLF
+385 KSLFLAVCKGFLF
-398 VTLGLWVLTS
+398 VTLGLWILTS
-408 VMGVDGVWYSVLFGE
+408 FMGVEGVWYAVLFGE
-423 ILTLVIALPM
+423 VLTFIIALPM
-433 ILGSVKKLKNSKYK
+433 VLRSVKKLKTVTEMKAA
-447 SQFTDEA
+447 TV
-454 ISDK
+454 

>member
-1 MLSGELTTKSVN
+1 MFTSELTTKSVN

-27 LSNSVYCIVD
+27 LSNSIYCIVD

-48 GLAAMNICMPVFTVL
+48 GLAAMNICMPVFTIL
-63 SCFGLLFGVGGA
+63 SCVGLLFGVGGA
-75 TVMSVSQGCGDLK
+75 TIMSISQGSGDMN
-88 TRNKAFSAS
+88 TRNKAFSVS
-97 VIMMLITGLLF
+97 VFMMLIVGLLF
-108 TVFGILFRK
+108 SVFGVLFRK

-127 ILLPLV
+127 QLLPLV
-133 LEYLTPVLCSALPF
+133 LEYLTPVMCSALPF

-161 NPKLAMVSLMV
+161 NPKLAMAALMV

-181 YVFVSVFN
+181 YVFVSVFH
-189 MGIFGASFATSIA
+189 MEIFGASVATSIA
-202 PVLSLGVASFHFICK
+202 PVLSLIAASFHFILR
-217 KNSVHFTIKA
+217 KNTVHFKLRSF
-227 YDLKVIGRIVSVG
+227 DPKVIGRILSVG
-240 VGSGIMELSAGAI
+240 IGSGIMELSAGAI

-260 ILRLGGDV
+260 ILNLGGEV

-308 RCTRSLRVCLIYSS
+308 RCSKSLRVCLIYSS
-322 VFCVVCYG
+322 IFCIVCYG
-330 IITVFP
+330 IITVVP
-336 GFIVSFFSNGDGEME
+336 GFIVSFFSNGDTNME
-351 LIASKGMIM
+351 AIASKGMIM

-375 YFFQSIEQGT
+375 YFFQSIEQGR
-385 KALLLAVCKGFLF
+385 KSLFLAVCKGFLL
-398 VTLGLWVLTS
+398 VTLGLWILTS
-408 VMGVDGVWYSVLFGE
+408 LMGVEGVWYAVLFGE
-423 ILTLVIALPM
+423 VLTFVIALPM
-433 ILGSVKKLKNSKYK
+433 VLRSVKKLKTVTEMKAA
-447 SQFTDEA
+447 TV
-454 ISDK
+454 

>member
-1 MLSGELTTKSVN
+1 MFTSELTTKSVN

-27 LSNSVYCIVD
+27 LSNSIYCIVD

-48 GLAAMNICMPVFTVL
+48 GLAAMNICMPVFTIL
-63 SCFGLLFGVGGA
+63 SCVGLLFGVGGA
-75 TVMSVSQGCGDLK
+75 TIMSISQGSGDMN
-88 TRNKAFSAS
+88 TRNKAFSVS
-97 VIMMLITGLLF
+97 VFMMLIVGLMF
-108 TVFGILFRK
+108 SVFGVLFRK

-127 ILLPLV
+127 QLLPLV
-133 LEYLTPVLCSALPF
+133 LEYLTPVMCSALPF

-161 NPKLAMVSLMV
+161 NPKLAMAALMV

-181 YVFVSVFN
+181 YVFVSVFH
-189 MGIFGASFATSIA
+189 MGIFGASVATSIA
-202 PVLSLGVASFHFICK
+202 PVLSLIVASFHFILR
-217 KNSVHFTIKA
+217 KNTVHFKLRSF
-227 YDLKVIGRIVSVG
+227 DPQVIGRILSVG
-240 VGSGIMELSAGAI
+240 IGSGIMELSAGAI

-260 ILRLGGDV
+260 ILNLGGEV

-308 RCTRSLRVCLIYSS
+308 RCSKSLRVCLIYSS
-322 VFCVVCYG
+322 VFCIVCYG
-330 IITVFP
+330 IITVVP
-336 GFIVSFFSNGDGEME
+336 GFIVSFFSNGDTNME
-351 LIASKGMIM
+351 AIASKGMIM

-375 YFFQSIEQGT
+375 YFFQSIEQGR
-385 KALLLAVCKGFLF
+385 KSLFLAVCKGFLF
-398 VTLGLWVLTS
+398 VTLGLWILTS
-408 VMGVDGVWYSVLFGE
+408 FMGVEGVWYAVLFGE
-423 ILTLVIALPM
+423 VLTFVIALPM
-433 ILGSVKKLKNSKYK
+433 VLRSDKKLKTVTEMKAA
-447 SQFTDEA
+447 TV
-454 ISDK
+454 

>member
-1 MLSGELTTKSVN
+1 MFTSELTTKSVN

-27 LSNSVYCIVD
+27 LSNSIYCIVD

-48 GLAAMNICMPVFTVL
+48 GLAAMNICMPVFTIL
-63 SCFGLLFGVGGA
+63 SCVGLLFGVGGA
-75 TVMSVSQGCGDLK
+75 TIMSISQGSGDMN
-88 TRNKAFSAS
+88 TRNKAFSVS
-97 VIMMLITGLLF
+97 VFMMLIVGLMF
-108 TVFGILFRK
+108 SVFGVLFRK

-127 ILLPLV
+127 QLLTLV
-133 LEYLTPVLCSALPF
+133 LEYLTPVMCSALPF

-161 NPKLAMVSLMV
+161 NPKLAMAALMV

-181 YVFVSVFN
+181 YVFVSVFH
-189 MGIFGASFATSIA
+189 MGIFGASVATSIA
-202 PVLSLGVASFHFICK
+202 PVLSLIAASFHFILR
-217 KNSVHFTIKA
+217 KNTVHFKLRSF
-227 YDLKVIGRIVSVG
+227 DPKVIGRILSVG
-240 VGSGIMELSAGAI
+240 IGSGIMELSAGAI

-260 ILRLGGDV
+260 ILNLGGEV

-308 RCTRSLRVCLIYSS
+308 RCSKSLRVCLIYSS
-322 VFCVVCYG
+322 VFCIVCYG
-330 IITVFP
+330 IITVVP
-336 GFIVSFFSNGDGEME
+336 GFIVSFFSNGDTNME
-351 LIASKGMIM
+351 AIASKGMIM

-375 YFFQSIEQGT
+375 YFFQSIEQGR
-385 KALLLAVCKGFLF
+385 KSLFLAVCKGFLF
-398 VTLGLWVLTS
+398 VTLGLWILTS
-408 VMGVDGVWYSVLFGE
+408 LMGVEGVWYAVLFGE
-423 ILTLVIALPM
+423 VLTFIIALPM
-433 ILGSVKKLKNSKYK
+433 VLRSVEKLKTATEMKAA
-447 SQFTDEA
+447 TA
-454 ISDK
+454 

>member
-1 MLSGELTTKSVN
+1 MFTSELTTKSVN

-27 LSNSVYCIVD
+27 LSNSIYCIVD

-48 GLAAMNICMPVFTVL
+48 GLAAMNICMPVFTIL
-63 SCFGLLFGVGGA
+63 SCVGLLFGVGGA
-75 TVMSVSQGCGDLK
+75 TIMSISQGSGDMN
-88 TRNKAFSAS
+88 TRNKAFSVS
-97 VIMMLITGLLF
+97 VFMMLIVGLLF
-108 TVFGILFRK
+108 SVFGVLFRK

-127 ILLPLV
+127 QLLPLV
-133 LEYLTPVLCSALPF
+133 LEYLTPVMCSVLPF

-161 NPKLAMVSLMV
+161 NPKLAMAALMV

-181 YVFVSVFN
+181 YVFVSVFH
-189 MGIFGASFATSIA
+189 MGIFGASVATSIA
-202 PVLSLGVASFHFICK
+202 PVLSLIAASFHFILR
-217 KNSVHFTIKA
+217 KNTVHFKLRSF
-227 YDLKVIGRIVSVG
+227 DPKVIGRILSVG
-240 VGSGIMELSAGAI
+240 IGSGIMELSAGAI

-260 ILRLGGDV
+260 ILNLGGEV

-308 RCTRSLRVCLIYSS
+308 RCSKSLRVCLIYSS
-322 VFCVVCYG
+322 IFCIVCYG
-330 IITVFP
+330 IITVVP
-336 GFIVSFFSNGDGEME
+336 GFIVSFFSNGDTNME
-351 LIASKGMIM
+351 AIASKGMIM

-375 YFFQSIEQGT
+375 YFFQSIEQGR
-385 KALLLAVCKGFLF
+385 KSLFLAVCKGFLL
-398 VTLGLWVLTS
+398 VTLGLWILTS
-408 VMGVDGVWYSVLFGE
+408 LMGVEGVWYAVLFGE
-423 ILTLVIALPM
+423 VLKFVIALPM
-433 ILGSVKKLKNSKYK
+433 VLRSVKKLKTVTEMKAA
-447 SQFTDEA
+447 TV
-454 ISDK
+454 

>member
-1 MLSGELTTKSVN
+1 MFTSELTTKSVN

-27 LSNSVYCIVD
+27 LSNSIYCIVD

-48 GLAAMNICMPVFTVL
+48 GLAAMNICMPVFTIL
-63 SCFGLLFGVGGA
+63 SCVGLLFGVGGA
-75 TVMSVSQGCGDLK
+75 TIMSISQGSGDMN
-88 TRNKAFSAS
+88 TRNKAFSVS
-97 VIMMLITGLLF
+97 VFMMLIVGLMF
-108 TVFGILFRK
+108 SVFGVLFRK

-127 ILLPLV
+127 QLLPLV
-133 LEYLTPVLCSALPF
+133 LEYLTPVMCSALPF

-161 NPKLAMVSLMV
+161 NPKLAMAALMV

-181 YVFVSVFN
+181 YVFVSVFH
-189 MGIFGASFATSIA
+189 MGIFGASVATSIA
-202 PVLSLGVASFHFICK
+202 PVLSLIVASFHFILR
-217 KNSVHFTIKA
+217 KNTVHFKLRSF
-227 YDLKVIGRIVSVG
+227 DPKVIGRILSVG
-240 VGSGIMELSAGAI
+240 IGSGIMELSAGAI

-260 ILRLGGDV
+260 ILNLGGEV

-308 RCTRSLRVCLIYSS
+308 RCSKSLRVCLIYSS
-322 VFCVVCYG
+322 VFCIVCYG
-330 IITVFP
+330 IITVVP
-336 GFIVSFFSNGDGEME
+336 GFIVSFFSNGDTNME
-351 LIASKGMIM
+351 AIASKGMIM

-375 YFFQSIEQGT
+375 YFFQSIEQGR
-385 KALLLAVCKGFLF
+385 KSLLLAVCKGFLF
-398 VTLGLWVLTS
+398 VTLGLWILTS
-408 VMGVDGVWYSVLFGE
+408 LMGVEGVWYAVLFGE
-423 ILTLVIALPM
+423 VLTFVIALPM
-433 ILGSVKKLKNSKYK
+433 VLRSVKKLKTVTEMKAA
-447 SQFTDEA
+447 TA
-454 ISDK
+454 

>member
-1 MLSGELTTKSVN
+1 MFVLLSDELTTKSVN

-48 GLAAMNICMPVFTVL
+48 GLAAMNICMPVFTIL
-63 SCFGLLFGVGGA
+63 SCVGLLFGVGGA
-75 TVMSVSQGCGDLK
+75 TIMSISQGSGDLK
-88 TRNKAFSAS
+88 TRDKAFSLS
-97 VIMMLITGLLF
+97 VMMMLAAGVLFSTFGL
-108 TVFGILFRK
+108 LFRK

-133 LEYLTPVLCSALPF
+133 LEYLTPVISSALPF

-161 NPKLAMVSLMV
+161 NPKLAMTALMV

-181 YVFVSVFN
+181 YVFVSVFH
-189 MGIFGASFATSIA
+189 MGIFGASVATSIA
-202 PVLSLGVASFHFICK
+202 PVLSLIVASFHFIMK
-217 KNSVHFTIKA
+217 KNTVHFKIKSF
-227 YDLKVIGRIVSVG
+227 DIKVIGRIFSVG
-240 VGSGIMELSAGAI
+240 LGSGIMELSAGAI

-260 ILRLGGDV
+260 ILRLGGDI

-308 RCTRSLRVCLIYSS
+308 RCTRSLGVCIIYSS
-322 VFCVVCYG
+322 IFCLICYG
-330 IITVFP
+330 VITIFP
-336 GFIVSFFSNGDGEME
+336 GFIVSFFSNGDTGME
-351 LIASKGMIM
+351 AIASKGMIM

-375 YFFQSIEQGT
+375 YFFQSIEQGR
-385 KALLLAVCKGFLF
+385 KSLLLAICKGFLF
-398 VTLGLWVLTS
+398 VTLGLWILTT
-408 VMGVDGVWYSVLFGE
+408 VMGVEGVWYTVLFGE
-423 ILTLVIALPM
+423 VLTLLLALPM
-433 ILGSVKKLKNSKYK
+433 TLISIKKLN
-447 SQFTDEA
+447 A
-454 ISDK
+454 

>member
-1 MLSGELTTKSVN
+1 MFTSELTTKSVN

-27 LSNSVYCIVD
+27 LSNSIYCIVD

-48 GLAAMNICMPVFTVL
+48 GLAAMNICMPVFTIL
-63 SCFGLLFGVGGA
+63 SCVGLLFGVGGA
-75 TVMSVSQGCGDLK
+75 TIMSISQGSGDMN
-88 TRNKAFSAS
+88 TRNKAFSVS
-97 VIMMLITGLLF
+97 VFMMLIVGLMF
-108 TVFGILFRK
+108 SVFGVLFRK

-127 ILLPLV
+127 QLLPLV
-133 LEYLTPVLCSALPF
+133 LEYLTPVMCSALPF

-161 NPKLAMVSLMV
+161 NPKLAMAALMV

-181 YVFVSVFN
+181 YVFVSVFH
-189 MGIFGASFATSIA
+189 MEIFGASVATSIA
-202 PVLSLGVASFHFICK
+202 PVLSLIAASFHFILR
-217 KNSVHFTIKA
+217 KNTVHFKLRSF
-227 YDLKVIGRIVSVG
+227 DPKVIGRILSVG
-240 VGSGIMELSAGAI
+240 IGSGIMELSAGAI

-260 ILRLGGDV
+260 ILNLGGEV

-308 RCTRSLRVCLIYSS
+308 RCSKSLRVCLIYSS
-322 VFCVVCYG
+322 VFCIVCYG
-330 IITVFP
+330 IITVVP
-336 GFIVSFFSNGDGEME
+336 GFIVSFFSNGDTNME
-351 LIASKGMIM
+351 AIASKGMIM

-375 YFFQSIEQGT
+375 YFFQSIEQGR
-385 KALLLAVCKGFLF
+385 KSLVLAVCKGFLF
-398 VTLGLWVLTS
+398 VTLGLWILTS
-408 VMGVDGVWYSVLFGE
+408 LMGVEGVWYAVLFGE
-423 ILTLVIALPM
+423 VLTFVIALPM
-433 ILGSVKKLKNSKYK
+433 VLRSVKKLKTVTEMKAA
-447 SQFTDEA
+447 TV
-454 ISDK
+454 

>member
-1 MLSGELTTKSVN
+1 MFVLFTSELTTKSVN

-27 LSNSVYCIVD
+27 LSNSIYCIVD

-48 GLAAMNICMPVFTVL
+48 GLAAMNICMPVFTIL
-63 SCFGLLFGVGGA
+63 SCVGLLFGVGGA
-75 TVMSVSQGCGDLK
+75 TIMSISQGSGDMN
-88 TRNKAFSAS
+88 TRNKAFSVS
-97 VIMMLITGLLF
+97 VFMMLIVGLLF
-108 TVFGILFRK
+108 SVFGVLFRK

-127 ILLPLV
+127 QLLPLV
-133 LEYLTPVLCSALPF
+133 LEYLTPVMCSALPF

-161 NPKLAMVSLMV
+161 NPKLAMAALMV

-181 YVFVSVFN
+181 YVFVSVFH
-189 MGIFGASFATSIA
+189 MGIFGASVATSIA
-202 PVLSLGVASFHFICK
+202 PVLSLIAASFHFILR
-217 KNSVHFTIKA
+217 KNTVHFKLRSF
-227 YDLKVIGRIVSVG
+227 DPKVIGRILSVG
-240 VGSGIMELSAGAI
+240 IGSGIMELSAGAI

-260 ILRLGGDV
+260 ILNLGGEV

-308 RCTRSLRVCLIYSS
+308 RCSKSLRVCLIYSS
-322 VFCVVCYG
+322 IFCIVCYG
-330 IITVFP
+330 IITVVP
-336 GFIVSFFSNGDGEME
+336 GFIVSFFSNGDTNME
-351 LIASKGMIM
+351 AIASKGMIM

-375 YFFQSIEQGT
+375 YFFQSIEQGR
-385 KALLLAVCKGFLF
+385 KSLFLAVCKGFLF
-398 VTLGLWVLTS
+398 VTLGLWILTS
-408 VMGVDGVWYSVLFGE
+408 LMGVEGVWYAVLFGE
-423 ILTLVIALPM
+423 VLTVIIALPM
-433 ILGSVKKLKNSKYK
+433 VLRSVEKLKTATEMKAA
-447 SQFTDEA
+447 TA
-454 ISDK
+454 

>member
-1 MLSGELTTKSVN
+1 MFTSELTTKSVN

-27 LSNSVYCIVD
+27 LSNSIYCIVD

-48 GLAAMNICMPVFTVL
+48 GLAAMNICMPVFTIL
-63 SCFGLLFGVGGA
+63 SCVGLLFGVGGA
-75 TVMSVSQGCGDLK
+75 TIMSISQGSGDMN
-88 TRNKAFSAS
+88 TRNKAFSVS
-97 VIMMLITGLLF
+97 VFMMLIVGLMF
-108 TVFGILFRK
+108 SVFGVLFRK

-127 ILLPLV
+127 QLLPLV
-133 LEYLTPVLCSALPF
+133 LEYLTPVMCSALPF

-161 NPKLAMVSLMV
+161 NPKLAMAALMV

-181 YVFVSVFN
+181 YVFVSVFH
-189 MGIFGASFATSIA
+189 MGIFGASVATSIA
-202 PVLSLGVASFHFICK
+202 PVLSLIAASFHFILR
-217 KNSVHFTIKA
+217 KNTVHFKLRSF
-227 YDLKVIGRIVSVG
+227 DPKVIGRILSVG
-240 VGSGIMELSAGAI
+240 IGSGIMELSAGAI

-260 ILRLGGDV
+260 ILNLGGEV

-308 RCTRSLRVCLIYSS
+308 RCSKSLRVCLIYSS
-322 VFCVVCYG
+322 VFCIVCYG
-330 IITVFP
+330 IITVVP
-336 GFIVSFFSNGDGEME
+336 RFIVSFFSNGDTNME
-351 LIASKGMIM
+351 AIASKGMIM

-375 YFFQSIEQGT
+375 YFFQSIEQGR
-385 KALLLAVCKGFLF
+385 KSLFLAVCKGFLF
-398 VTLGLWVLTS
+398 VTLGLWILTS
-408 VMGVDGVWYSVLFGE
+408 LMGVEGVWYAVLFGE
-423 ILTLVIALPM
+423 VLTFVIALPM
-433 ILGSVKKLKNSKYK
+433 VLRSVKKLKTVTEMKAA
-447 SQFTDEA
+447 TV
-454 ISDK
+454 

>member
-1 MLSGELTTKSVN
+1 MFVLLSDELTTKSVN

-48 GLAAMNICMPVFTVL
+48 GLAAMNICMPVFTIL
-63 SCFGLLFGVGGA
+63 SCVGLLFGVGGA
-75 TVMSVSQGCGDLK
+75 TIMSISQGSGDLK
-88 TRNKAFSAS
+88 TRDKAFSLS
-97 VIMMLITGLLF
+97 VMMMLVAGVLFSTFGL
-108 TVFGILFRK
+108 LFRK

-127 ILLPLV
+127 LLLPLV
-133 LEYLTPVLCSALPF
+133 LEYLTPVISSALPF

-161 NPKLAMVSLMV
+161 NPKLAMTALMV

-181 YVFVSVFN
+181 YVFVSVFH
-189 MGIFGASFATSIA
+189 MGIFGASVATSIA
-202 PVLSLGVASFHFICK
+202 PVLSLIVASFHFIMK
-217 KNSVHFTIKA
+217 KNTVHFKIKSF
-227 YDLKVIGRIVSVG
+227 DIKVIGRIFSVG
-240 VGSGIMELSAGAI
+240 LGSGIMELSAGAI

-260 ILRLGGDV
+260 ILRLGGDI

-308 RCTRSLRVCLIYSS
+308 RCTRSLRVCIIYSS
-322 VFCVVCYG
+322 IFCLICYG
-330 IITVFP
+330 VITIFP
-336 GFIVSFFSNGDGEME
+336 GFIVSFFSNGDTGME
-351 LIASKGMIM
+351 AIASKGMIM

-375 YFFQSIEQGT
+375 YFFQSIEQGR
-385 KALLLAVCKGFLF
+385 KSLLLAICKGFLF
-398 VTLGLWVLTS
+398 VTLGLWILTT
-408 VMGVDGVWYSVLFGE
+408 VMGVEGVWYAVLFGE
-423 ILTLVIALPM
+423 VLTLLLALPM
-433 ILGSVKKLKNSKYK
+433 TLISIKKLN
-447 SQFTDEA
+447 A
-454 ISDK
+454 

>member
-1 MLSGELTTKSVN
+1 MFVLFTSELTTKSVN

-27 LSNSVYCIVD
+27 LSNSIYCIVD

-48 GLAAMNICMPVFTVL
+48 GLAAMNICMPVFTIL
-63 SCFGLLFGVGGA
+63 SCVGLLFGVGGA
-75 TVMSVSQGCGDLK
+75 TIMSISQGSGDMN
-88 TRNKAFSAS
+88 TRNKAFSVS
-97 VIMMLITGLLF
+97 VFMMLIVGLLF
-108 TVFGILFRK
+108 SVFGVLFRK

-127 ILLPLV
+127 QLLPLV
-133 LEYLTPVLCSALPF
+133 LEYLTPVMCSALPF

-161 NPKLAMVSLMV
+161 NPKLAMAALMV

-181 YVFVSVFN
+181 YVFVSVFH
-189 MGIFGASFATSIA
+189 MGIFGASVATSIA
-202 PVLSLGVASFHFICK
+202 PVLSLIAASFHFILR
-217 KNSVHFTIKA
+217 KNTVHFKLRSF
-227 YDLKVIGRIVSVG
+227 DPKVIGRILSVG
-240 VGSGIMELSAGAI
+240 IGSGIMELSAGAI

-260 ILRLGGDV
+260 ILNLGGEV

-308 RCTRSLRVCLIYSS
+308 RCSKSLRVCLIYSS
-322 VFCVVCYG
+322 IFCIVCYG
-330 IITVFP
+330 IITVVP
-336 GFIVSFFSNGDGEME
+336 GFIVSFFSNGDTNME
-351 LIASKGMIM
+351 AIASKGMIM

-375 YFFQSIEQGT
+375 YFFQSIEQGR
-385 KALLLAVCKGFLF
+385 KSLFLAVCKGFLF
-398 VTLGLWVLTS
+398 VTLGLWILTS
-408 VMGVDGVWYSVLFGE
+408 LMGVEGVWYAVLFGE
-423 ILTLVIALPM
+423 VLTVIIALPM
-433 ILGSVKKLKNSKYK
+433 VLRSVKKLKTATEMKAA
-447 SQFTDEA
+447 TA
-454 ISDK
+454 

>member
-1 MLSGELTTKSVN
+1 MFTSELTTKSVN

-27 LSNSVYCIVD
+27 LSNSIYCIVD

-48 GLAAMNICMPVFTVL
+48 GLAAMNICMPVFTIL
-63 SCFGLLFGVGGA
+63 SCVGLLFGVGGA
-75 TVMSVSQGCGDLK
+75 TIMSISQGSGDMN
-88 TRNKAFSAS
+88 TRNKAFSVS
-97 VIMMLITGLLF
+97 VFMMLIVGLMF
-108 TVFGILFRK
+108 SVFGVLFRK

-127 ILLPLV
+127 QLLPLV
-133 LEYLTPVLCSALPF
+133 LEYLTPVMCSALPF

-161 NPKLAMVSLMV
+161 NPKLAMAALMV

-181 YVFVSVFN
+181 YVFVSVFH
-189 MGIFGASFATSIA
+189 MGIFGASVATSIA
-202 PVLSLGVASFHFICK
+202 PVLSLIAASFHFILR
-217 KNSVHFTIKA
+217 KNTVHFRLKSF
-227 YDLKVIGRIVSVG
+227 DLKVIGRILSVG
-240 VGSGIMELSAGAI
+240 IGSGIMELSAGAI

-260 ILRLGGDV
+260 ILNLGGEV

-308 RCTRSLRVCLIYSS
+308 RCSKSLHVCLIYSS
-322 VFCVVCYG
+322 IFCIVCYG
-330 IITVFP
+330 IITVVP
-336 GFIVSFFSNGDGEME
+336 GFIVSFFSNGDTNME
-351 LIASKGMIM
+351 AIASKGMIM

-375 YFFQSIEQGT
+375 YFFQSIEQGR
-385 KALLLAVCKGFLF
+385 KSLFLAVCKGFLF
-398 VTLGLWVLTS
+398 VTLGLWILTS
-408 VMGVDGVWYSVLFGE
+408 FMGVEGVWYAVLFGE
-423 ILTLVIALPM
+423 VLTFVIALPM
-433 ILGSVKKLKNSKYK
+433 VLRSVKKLKTVTKVK
-447 SQFTDEA
+447 TA
-454 ISDK
+454 AV

>member
-1 MLSGELTTKSVN
+1 MFTSELTTKSVN

-27 LSNSVYCIVD
+27 LSNSIYCIVD

-48 GLAAMNICMPVFTVL
+48 GLAAMNICMPVFTIL
-63 SCFGLLFGVGGA
+63 SCVGLLFGVGGA
-75 TVMSVSQGCGDLK
+75 TIMSISQGSGDMN
-88 TRNKAFSAS
+88 TRNKAFSVS
-97 VIMMLITGLLF
+97 VFMMLIVGLLF
-108 TVFGILFRK
+108 SVFGVLFRK

-127 ILLPLV
+127 QLLPLV
-133 LEYLTPVLCSALPF
+133 LEYLTPVMCSVLPF

-161 NPKLAMVSLMV
+161 NPKLAMAALMV

-181 YVFVSVFN
+181 YVFVSVFH
-189 MGIFGASFATSIA
+189 MGIFGASVATSIA
-202 PVLSLGVASFHFICK
+202 PVLSLIAASFHFILR
-217 KNSVHFTIKA
+217 KNTVHFKLRSF
-227 YDLKVIGRIVSVG
+227 DPKVIGRILSVG
-240 VGSGIMELSAGAI
+240 IGSGIMELSAGAI

-260 ILRLGGDV
+260 ILNLGGEV

-308 RCTRSLRVCLIYSS
+308 RCSKSLRVCLIYSS
-322 VFCVVCYG
+322 IFCIVCYG
-330 IITVFP
+330 IITVVP
-336 GFIVSFFSNGDGEME
+336 GFIVSFFSNGDTNME
-351 LIASKGMIM
+351 AIASKGMIM

-375 YFFQSIEQGT
+375 YFFQSIEQGR
-385 KALLLAVCKGFLF
+385 KSLFLAVCKGFLL
-398 VTLGLWVLTS
+398 VTLGLWILTS
-408 VMGVDGVWYSVLFGE
+408 LMGVEGVWYAVLFGE
-423 ILTLVIALPM
+423 VLTFVIAVPM
-433 ILGSVKKLKNSKYK
+433 VLRSVKKLKTVTEMKAA
-447 SQFTDEA
+447 TV
-454 ISDK
+454 